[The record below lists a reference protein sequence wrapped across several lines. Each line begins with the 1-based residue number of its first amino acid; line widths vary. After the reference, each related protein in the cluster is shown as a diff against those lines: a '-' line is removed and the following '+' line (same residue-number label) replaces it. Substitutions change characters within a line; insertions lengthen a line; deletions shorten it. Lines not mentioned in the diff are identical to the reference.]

1 MRADVDWEDPNWKI
15 LSPPHHIVWENM
27 EKLVEKGLTKSIGV
41 SNCTI
46 PMLFDLLAGCKI
58 RPAINQIECHP
69 YLQQTR
75 VNEFHQKYGI
85 HLESY
90 GSIGSGHWTL
100 REDKHKDV
108 SVLNDPVVKE
118 ISEATGK
125 SPAQIVLAWH
135 IQRKCIPLVKT
146 TKESRLLEN
155 ISAAYE
161 VNLTA
166 EQVKKIDDLDAGIRL
181 YNPKFIDGFGW
192 NGMPFFD

>member
-1 MRADVDWEDPNWKI
+1 M
-15 LSPPHHIVWENM
+15 
-27 EKLVEKGLTKSIGV
+27 
-41 SNCTI
+41 
-46 PMLFDLLAGCKI
+46 
-58 RPAINQIECHP
+58 
-69 YLQQTR
+69 
-75 VNEFHQKYGI
+75 NEFHQKYGI
-85 HLESY
+85 YLESY

-108 SVLNDPVVKE
+108 SVLSDPVIKE
-118 ISEATGK
+118 ISAAKGK

-161 VNLTA
+161 VNLTP
-166 EQVKKIDDLDAGIRL
+166 EEVKKIDDLDAGIRL